1 MNSLQWQVDFPWNTS
16 ARESI
21 NWDTLVV
28 NAMKKDGRMP
38 EIDAYEGN
46 LGYTIL
52 DFVFHKIR
60 SFSRTQ
66 TAKVTGTLTL
76 NST

>member
-1 MNSLQWQVDFPWNTS
+1 
-16 ARESI
+16 
-21 NWDTLVV
+21 
-28 NAMKKDGRMP
+28 MP

-60 SFSRTQ
+60 SFSIILGPKQQKLQLLWPSTPLKRLKWWIERPRIFCIFMCS
-66 TAKVTGTLTL
+66 AKMEGWK
-76 NST
+76 